1 VSTSPVDEA
10 PAVET
15 AGLGKRFGRRTALQ
29 DLDLRVQRGSIFGF
43 LGPNGA
49 GKTTTI
55 KLLVGL
61 YRPTQGR
68 AVVLGQDVTTHRDAV
83 QARVGYLPGDFTG
96 YADHTG
102 TRFLTLLAELR
113 GGVDQRWV
121 DELAERLD
129 VDLGQRMGTLSH
141 GNVQKVGLIQAFMH
155 HPELLV
161 LDEPTSG
168 LDPIMQQVFLD
179 LLREASGRGQTVFLS
194 SHVLSEVSAVA
205 DTVGLLDRGRL
216 LDCLEMSEVRDL
228 GTRIDL
234 TFGDQVPAAA
244 IRQVDGLRELKVDG
258 LTAQVRVAGPVAG
271 LLRAVAPYDV
281 EELRTHETDL
291 AEIFLGYYGKEA
303 NGAHRLPQGA
313 LGPAQG
319 PAGVG

>member
-1 VSTSPVDEA
+1 MTSA

-15 AGLGKRFGRRTALQ
+15 RGLGKQFGRRAAVV
-29 DLDLRVQRGSIFGF
+29 DLDLSVERGTVFGF

-61 YRPTQGR
+61 YRPTRGR
-68 AVVLGQDVTTHRDAV
+68 ALVLGQDVATHRDAV
-83 QARVGYLPGDFTG
+83 QARVGYLPGSFTG

-102 TRFLTLLAELR
+102 DRFLGLLARLR
-113 GGVDQRWV
+113 GGVDHRRV
-121 DELAERLD
+121 TELAERLD
-129 VDLGQRMGTLSH
+129 VDLAQRMGTLSH
-141 GNVQKVGLIQAFMH
+141 GNVQKIGLIQAFMH
-155 HPELLV
+155 DPDLLV
-161 LDEPTSG
+161 LDEPTTG

-179 LLREASGRGQTVFLS
+179 LLREAADRGQTVFLS

-216 LDCLEMSEVRDL
+216 LDCLAMSEIRDL

-244 IRQVDGLRELKVDG
+244 IRQVSGLRELTVDG
-258 LTAQVRVAGPVAG
+258 LVARVRVAGPVGHYA
-271 LLRAVAPYDV
+271 
-281 EELRTHETDL
+281 
-291 AEIFLGYYGKEA
+291 KEA
-303 NGAHRLPQGA
+303 PDAARPRQGA

-319 PAGVG
+319 PAGLG